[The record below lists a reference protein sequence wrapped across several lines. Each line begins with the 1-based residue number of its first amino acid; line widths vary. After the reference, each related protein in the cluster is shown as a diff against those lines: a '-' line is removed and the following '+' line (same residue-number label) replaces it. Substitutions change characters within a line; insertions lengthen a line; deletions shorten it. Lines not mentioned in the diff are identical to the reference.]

1 MIEIEGGAKTQ
12 SKSKKKVAPF
22 ETVVKNNLGYWL
34 RRFPWDKMPDV
45 AELSLEKENIIKAIE
60 AGLRFKS
67 TYNLATHFLFTATD
81 MMLHV
86 GSNHAWNNLIQLAVD
101 KRLPESDFVRGR
113 LNLCK
118 AKSMMQ
124 DEQYVPLK
132 AMLEK
137 MAELAESKQDIDLLW
152 EIKFMRGL
160 VECHF
165 QNYDKATECVNDVSD
180 LLMNFTLLN
189 PDLCKGKIA
198 TLGGELGIAVQDW
211 EKAAYFLHTS
221 IHHLELSGS
230 EYAQAIALEL
240 FGRYYEHQG
249 ELDEALL
256 MWEKA
261 VKLIPEGFSFEIRSE
276 LEINIARLYLAKGKH
291 ERAKQILEEL
301 DYSMMRNLG
310 CLPLYLTAI
319 LLLSDIARIQ
329 GDHKQ
334 AELILE
340 TAELLKAE
348 IAQTTII

>member
-1 MIEIEGGAKTQ
+1 MINIEGGAKAQ
-12 SKSKKKVAPF
+12 SKSKRKVTPF
-22 ETVVKNNLGYWL
+22 ELVVKNNLGYWL

-45 AELSLEKENIIKAIE
+45 AELSVEKENIIKAIE

-67 TYNLATHFLFTATD
+67 TYNLATHFLFIATD

-132 AMLEK
+132 VMLEK
-137 MAELAESKQDIDLLW
+137 MTDLAESKQDIDLLW
-152 EIKFMRGL
+152 EIKFMQGL

-165 QNYDKATECVNDVSD
+165 QNYDKATECVNDVSQ
-180 LLMNFTLLN
+180 LLNNFTLLN

-221 IHHLELSGS
+221 IHHLEKSGS

-240 FGRYYEHQG
+240 FGRYYEHQND
-249 ELDEALL
+249 LDHALE

-261 VKLIPEGFSFEIRSE
+261 VELIPNGFSFENRSD
-276 LEINIARLYLAKGKH
+276 LQINIARLYLAKGDSQ
-291 ERAKQILEEL
+291 RAKKILEEL
-301 DYSMMRNLG
+301 DYGMMRILG
-310 CLPLYLTAI
+310 CLPLHLKAI
-319 LLLSDIARIQ
+319 SLLSEIVREQ
-329 GDHKQ
+329 GDLKQ
-334 AELILE
+334 SELILE
-340 TAELLKAE
+340 NAENLIAE
-348 IAQTTII
+348 IAHQA